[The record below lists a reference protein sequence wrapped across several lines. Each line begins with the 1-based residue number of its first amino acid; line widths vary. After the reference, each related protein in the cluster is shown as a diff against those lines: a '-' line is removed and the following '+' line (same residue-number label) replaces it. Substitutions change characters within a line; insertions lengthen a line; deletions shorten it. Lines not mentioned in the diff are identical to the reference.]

1 MLRVCHVC
9 ALRHLKDSLFVYLP
23 HRWKASSSVR
33 DTSSFASSSELRSSR
48 QVSSWAIRWRSIIRP
63 EVDWD
68 AVLDVLSERA
78 RGMSNTSH
86 ILLPFVHNSTD
97 ETRFNQTK
105 SSLLDPSCIL
115 FEICSDIQC
124 EMLISYLNPQC
135 FFFSKLK
142 QKSNIPGASK
152 EKKVISFLKMTEPLK
167 WHGSEMVLLSFS
179 TKVLY
184 FDLLDVLSASL
195 PGLLVEE
202 CSCVGV
208 KTWIMECFWRSENNV
223 EPRETGVQMRKQS
236 WSQNHCVYC

>member
-9 ALRHLKDSLFVYLP
+9 ALRHLKNSLFVYLP

-86 ILLPFVHNSTD
+86 IFNSTD
-97 ETRFNQTK
+97 ETQFNQTK

-152 EKKVISFLKMTEPLK
+152 EKKFISFFKI
-167 WHGSEMVLLSFS
+167 
-179 TKVLY
+179 
-184 FDLLDVLSASL
+184 
-195 PGLLVEE
+195 
-202 CSCVGV
+202 
-208 KTWIMECFWRSENNV
+208 TWNGFA
-223 EPRETGVQMRKQS
+223 QF
-236 WSQNHCVYC
+236 